1 MLSWPSSFSRWLEHS
16 VVKVSPTLTVPDH
29 HIAPSVAV
37 LPAHEWHPRVRQ
49 EERGD
54 GEREA
59 GCRRVF
65 AWSNASLTLNAL
77 WQVSAASPEAISCIW
92 HMHLCG
98 TSDWP
103 CDFPMT
109 FLAELL
115 LLVRLPPQDSQM
127 HLALSALNSHSTCW
141 LQNSIGNQ
149 TIALG
154 TTAKVFFTL
163 FLRETDDV
171 VYKCLGK
178 GNGQNNRNTRWKW
191 PLI

>member
-1 MLSWPSSFSRWLEHS
+1 MVSYAQLTLQLSTATGALSSQSDS
-16 VVKVSPTLTVPDH
+16 YSDH
-29 HIAPSVAV
+29 CIAPSVAV
-37 LPAHEWHPRVRQ
+37 LPAPEWHPRVRQ
-49 EERGD
+49 EGRGD
-54 GEREA
+54 GER
-59 GCRRVF
+59 GRVLASL
-65 AWSNASLTLNAL
+65 AWSNASVTLNVL

-141 LQNSIGNQ
+141 LQNSVGNQ

-154 TTAKVFFTL
+154 TMEKVFLTM
-163 FLRETDDV
+163 FL
-171 VYKCLGK
+171 K
-178 GNGQNNRNTRWKW
+178 RNIWCSAWMPR
-191 PLI
+191 